1 MTKEEF
7 EKKHLVSKK
16 QLHDIMIKKGE
27 EESLYLNKCLEKNYL
42 LDKKELSDL
51 IYEYIKYID
60 NQYKEH
66 GEFNFFS
73 LNYPNKKIFDLN
85 YQDSFKRIEFYKY
98 KDDMYFYFKYDKNIS
113 IEDMKNFI
121 IFLEKLLENYKGLN
135 YENEL
140 KYVLNKKKQELY
152 SRLISTYGDKKEE
165 ILNYKPYYIEND
177 QIKRYNDI
185 NKYNYFIKL
194 QEKNKIDINDVF
206 ICTQYLGADSNNL
219 IDLDIKKIISL
230 NLIVFNG
237 IKNTYFNSSNLF
249 KNENKDMYYGYLK
262 VLPDYMNSFEILS
275 KGLTD
280 KIIYSNDYFDKINLE
295 NEIINYNMVAEQ
307 HYKIIRRYYNKDC
320 YLKETLKLIY
330 FEYLIENLDF
340 EQAKEYINKNKI
352 YLYANLE
359 NILNMLEDISQE
371 EVLKYLMDTVITDYN
386 LYKND
391 SYRSILNFND
401 ITQDTE
407 YIILYVNPTLKFIIN
422 YFEFLKNTNQQEKA
436 AVLYNFIRIFR
447 NIGDIENFF
456 IKCEYEYMCNLVAD
470 LKTDSDDE
478 DEINETIT
486 KIEEK
491 IDEKELVDEYDIE
504 RVVHTYPYINFN
516 NLDERVKKYI
526 ATGDIIIS
534 VFKKLNNTLD
544 YSSAVIEWSKAVEL
558 ETYNKLTS
566 KLKKHEKDINDVIKN
581 EHYFTIGT
589 TIGTIA
595 KMDNTCTNNNQ
606 KLTDYLYDKY
616 FSKWYDISRI
626 DYQDLIKKI
635 IVVHNPRNKSAHKDE
650 IIELENAKRCQDI
663 ILASKKILEKFS
675 NLKEK

>member
-27 EESLYLNKCLEKNYL
+27 EESLYINKYLEKNYL

-73 LNYPNKKIFDLN
+73 FNYPNRKIFDLN
-85 YQDSFKRIEFYKY
+85 YQDSFKGIKFYKY

-113 IEDMKNFI
+113 IEEDIKNYI

-140 KYVLNKKKQELY
+140 KYVLNKEKQ
-152 SRLISTYGDKKEE
+152 D
-165 ILNYKPYYIEND
+165 YIEND

-206 ICTQYLGADSNNL
+206 ICTQYLGKNSNNL
-219 IDLDIKKIISL
+219 IDLDINKIISL

-237 IKNTYFNSSNLF
+237 IKNTYFNCSNLF

-280 KIIYSNDYFDKINLE
+280 KIIYSNDYFYKINLE
-295 NEIINYNMVAEQ
+295 NEIKNYNIVAER
-307 HYKIIRRYYNKDC
+307 HYEIIRRYYNTIDC
-320 YLKETLKLIY
+320 YLKETLELIY

-352 YLYANLE
+352 YLYANLD
-359 NILNMLEDISQE
+359 NILNKVEDISPE
-371 EVLKYLMDTVITDYN
+371 KVLEKLMNTVIKDYN

-391 SYRSILNFND
+391 LYGSILNFND
-401 ITQDTE
+401 ITQDTK

-422 YFEFLKNTNQQEKA
+422 YFDFLKNTNQQEKA

-544 YSSAVIEWSKAVEL
+544 YSAAVIEWSKAVEL

-581 EHYFTIGT
+581 ENYFKIGT
-589 TIGTIA
+589 TIGTITA
-595 KMDNTCTNNNQ
+595 MYNTDTYNNQ

-635 IVVHNPRNKSAHKDE
+635 IVVHDPRNKSAHKDE

-663 ILASKKILEKFS
+663 ILASKKILEIFS